1 MTRDELLKKLRAYKA
16 MWGREQ
22 YDSEQIHIDRDQ
34 ALLEYV
40 NDPEIAAAFNDVPEL
55 WYA

>member
-34 ALLEYV
+34 ALLDYV
-40 NDPEIAAAFNDVPEL
+40 NDPEITAAFNDVPEL